1 MDVVQD
7 IGPVGDA
14 QANNVVPMDD
24 LAVGRFIIPD
34 DEIDETFA
42 TSGGPGGQHANR
54 SQTAV
59 ELRYAIAASH
69 AFPPEEQDR
78 IISRL
83 GPLVT
88 VTASESRSQWR
99 NRALA
104 RERLV
109 EKLEEAM
116 RPDTPRRPT
125 KPSRA
130 SRVSRLERKR
140 RHSEKKRLR
149 RRPEW

>member
-1 MDVVQD
+1 
-7 IGPVGDA
+7 
-14 QANNVVPMDD
+14 MDD

-34 DEIDETFA
+34 EEIEETFA

-59 ELRYAIAASH
+59 VLRYAIATSH
-69 AFPPEEQDR
+69 AFPPDEQDR

-125 KPSRA
+125 RPSRA
-130 SRVSRLERKR
+130 SRVSRLEGER

>member
-1 MDVVQD
+1 
-7 IGPVGDA
+7 
-14 QANNVVPMDD
+14 MDD

-34 DEIDETFA
+34 DEIEETFT

-59 ELRYAIAASH
+59 ELRYDIAASE
-69 AFPPEEQDR
+69 AFPPPERDR

-109 EKLEEAM
+109 EKLEEAI

-125 KPSRA
+125 RPSRA

-140 RHSEKKRLR
+140 RHSEKKRRR